1 LLILQ
6 QQACQDTLPS
16 QQKRYSSIQRG
27 SNSLR
32 SPFQASHP
40 KKAKLCTEEGL
51 KKLGKLLYIA
61 RKSLKLG
68 YRRLSEYILVKT
80 GYSLSEITL
89 MDMEKAIRVPS
100 WRTLAILE
108 CAEIIYRP
116 DGTPYTFEEFC
127 QVAYGAIDPTDPK
140 SLFFWGA
147 EHGMKESTP
156 KSTRKKK
163 ENMYRFTDEQM
174 KRLNALMEGSRLI
187 LGLDDEGIIQA
198 ATKNDIAE
206 TDARLFYTDIVD
218 ENLRSHPLSRIE
230 AFLPLLLRVKQ
241 WKPLLLNQEGTY
253 ANDFHQLIE
262 DLEHVNNSATQYTV

>member
-1 LLILQ
+1 M
-6 QQACQDTLPS
+6 PS
-16 QQKRYSSIQRG
+16 QQKHPSPIQRG
-27 SNSLR
+27 SKILSNH
-32 SPFQASHP
+32 FQASNP
-40 KKAKLCTEEGL
+40 KKAKLYTEEGL

-68 YRRLSEYILVKT
+68 YRSFSNHMLLKT

-127 QVAYGAIDPTDPK
+127 QVAYGAIDPTDPE
-140 SLFFWGA
+140 SPFFWGA

-156 KSTRKKK
+156 KSTRKKR
-163 ENMYRFTDEQM
+163 EDMYQFTYEQM
-174 KRLNALMEGSRLI
+174 KRLKVLMEGSRLI
-187 LGLDDEGIIQA
+187 SGLDDEGIIQA
-198 ATKNDIAE
+198 ATQNGIAE
-206 TDARLFYTDIVD
+206 PDARLFYTDIVD
-218 ENLRSHPLSRIE
+218 ENLRSHPISRIE

-241 WKPLLLNQEGTY
+241 WKPLLLNQEETY
-253 ANDFHQLIE
+253 ANDFHSLIK
-262 DLEHVNNSATQYTV
+262 DLEHVNDSAPQYTV